1 MNKKNNLALYV
12 LLVAGFLSLFTLNT
26 LAQESAT
33 AKSRQLQK
41 INLKN
46 VVLQNYISASSL
58 PIKERRNFF
67 GNLSAEEKANLFK
80 LHLALQIVKRPN
92 LTNEQKDLILE
103 GISIA
108 TPDAYDKNN
117 PEKLEKSRQDA
128 KLFEQKMLLLFS
140 KSEGIEIFADLGG
153 GTTEINLLQKYLDI
167 SALSVP
173 KRMELLQKVSVKD
186 KSNLW
191 RVHLVLHL
199 AEQPEL
205 NSQQMQVILEAII
218 FVSPELY
225 EIPKNSLEWK
235 VKVDEPVKL
244 LRRRALEVFSK
255 NDVAKIFGNLG
266 GKNPSLNDTSQTTNL
281 K

>member
-108 TPDAYDKNN
+108 TPNAYDKNN

-153 GTTEINLLQKYLDI
+153 GTT
-167 SALSVP
+167 
-173 KRMELLQKVSVKD
+173 
-186 KSNLW
+186 
-191 RVHLVLHL
+191 
-199 AEQPEL
+199 
-205 NSQQMQVILEAII
+205 
-218 FVSPELY
+218 
-225 EIPKNSLEWK
+225 
-235 VKVDEPVKL
+235 
-244 LRRRALEVFSK
+244 
-255 NDVAKIFGNLG
+255 
-266 GKNPSLNDTSQTTNL
+266 
-281 K
+281 